1 MPDYLQNRGWTR
13 LEVGVWLFA
22 LAFMITG
29 GILVVT
35 QVVGHWILPV
45 GGLVAAALGV
55 MRYRAETEQKKRNAD
70 EEGEWQGRKVD
81 GD

>member
-22 LAFMITG
+22 LAFMIIG

-35 QVVGHWILPV
+35 QVVAHWILPV

-70 EEGEWQGRKVD
+70 DEGDWQGRKVD